1 MVVVAVVGDCRVV
14 IVVGVVTVFVKV
26 AILLWRIAKV
36 KCMLGHGDSGIGG
49 VVVVVVMI
57 VWYC

>member
-26 AILLWRIAKV
+26 AILLWRSAKV
-36 KCMLGHGDSGIGG
+36 KCMPGHGDSVIGG
-49 VVVVVVMI
+49 VVL
-57 VWYC
+57 